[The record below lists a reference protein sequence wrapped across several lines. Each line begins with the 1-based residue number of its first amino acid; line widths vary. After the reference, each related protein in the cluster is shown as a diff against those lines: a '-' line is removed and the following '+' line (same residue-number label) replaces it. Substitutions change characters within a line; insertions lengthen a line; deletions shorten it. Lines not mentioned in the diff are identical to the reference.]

1 MKLKDV
7 ISPIT
12 NTVPIPSYDELKGKY
27 FGDML
32 MEMERSRIVPQF
44 TRKGVWKGIQ
54 FDGPNIPSNAG
65 DGVYLIGYTHPID
78 PVGSLYVG
86 STDRSETGNP
96 RERICKMARQIMTG
110 HLNKHESDAAARK
123 WVGKHGRNLD
133 HAWAVFLPFDEAQ
146 DVVRG
151 IEGSVVAY
159 YRDVYP
165 GHVVNTAKPTLT
177 LQKKDSEPVME
188 LSF

>member
-1 MKLKDV
+1 MKLNEV

-32 MEMERSRIVPQF
+32 MEMEQSRIIPQF
-44 TRKGVWKGIQ
+44 TRTGVWKGIE
-54 FDGPNIPSNAG
+54 FDGPNIPSSAG

-78 PVGSLYVG
+78 EVGSLYVG
-86 STDRSETGNP
+86 STDRSEVGDP
-96 RERICKMARQIMTG
+96 RERICKIARQIMTG
-110 HLNKHESDAAARK
+110 HVNKNESDAAARK
-123 WVGKHGRNLD
+123 WVGKHGRTLD

-151 IEGSVVAY
+151 IEGSVVDY
-159 YRDVYP
+159 YR
-165 GHVVNTAKPTLT
+165 HVFPSHVINTNKPTLT
-177 LQKKDSEPVME
+177 LQKKEVEPVME
-188 LSF
+188 LDF